1 MGDIT
6 LTKNVS
12 VAEVVVHQVPD
23 QPGIAAEI
31 FGQLGQRGFNVE
43 LVISSPGVGKHANIS
58 FAVNIDE
65 LDDVL
70 KVLEE
75 LKEELNYESV
85 SYREN
90 IGLLTLAWHMLSSQ
104 PGSAGRIF
112 GTLSKK
118 GINIQSISTS
128 LSSITCVVKVEQ
140 IDEAEKAIKEEF
152 GLR

>member
-1 MGDIT
+1 MADVT
-6 LTKNVS
+6 LTKNVK

-58 FAVNIDE
+58 FAVSIDQ

-75 LKEELNYESV
+75 LRDQLKYQNV
-85 SYREN
+85 SFREN
-90 IGLLTLAWHMLSSQ
+90 IGLLTLSWHMLSSQ

-112 GTLSKK
+112 GALSRE

-128 LSSITCVVKVEQ
+128 LSSITVVVKVEQ
-140 IDEAEKAIKEEF
+140 IEEAEAALMKEF
-152 GLR
+152 GL

>member
-1 MGDIT
+1 MADIT
-6 LTKNVS
+6 LTKNVK

-43 LVISSPGVGKHANIS
+43 SVISSPGVGKHANIS
-58 FAVNIDE
+58 FAVKIDE

-70 KVLEE
+70 KVLED
-75 LKEELNYESV
+75 LKSSLNYEKV

-90 IGLLTLAWHMLSSQ
+90 IGLLTLSWHMLSSQ

-112 GTLSKK
+112 GTLSKT

-128 LSSITCVVKVEQ
+128 LSSITVVVRVDQ
-140 IDEAEKAIKEEF
+140 IDDAEAALRKEF
-152 GLR
+152 GI

>member
-1 MGDIT
+1 MSEIT
-6 LTKNVS
+6 LTKNVK

-43 LVISSPGVGKHANIS
+43 LVISSPGIGKHANIS
-58 FAVNIDE
+58 FAVNINE

-70 KVLEE
+70 QVLGE
-75 LKEELNYESV
+75 LKDLLKYENV
-85 SYREN
+85 SFREN

-112 GTLSKK
+112 GALSRE

-128 LSSITCVVKVEQ
+128 LSSITVVVKVDQ
-140 IDEAEKAIKEEF
+140 IDKAEAALKKEI
-152 GLR
+152 GLA

>member
-1 MGDIT
+1 MTDIT
-6 LTKNVS
+6 LTKNVR

-31 FGQLGQRGFNVE
+31 FGQLGSRGFNVE

-75 LKEELNYESV
+75 LKGELKFENV
-85 SYREN
+85 SFREN
-90 IGLLTLAWHMLSSQ
+90 IGLLTLSWHMLSSQ

-112 GTLSKK
+112 GTLSKT

-128 LSSITCVVKVEQ
+128 LSSITCVVKVDQ
-140 IDEAEKAIKEEF
+140 IDEAEAALRQEF
-152 GLR
+152 GL

>member
-1 MGDIT
+1 MSDIT
-6 LTKNVS
+6 LTKNVK

-31 FGQLGQRGFNVE
+31 FGKLGQRGFNVE

-58 FAVNIDE
+58 FAVKIDE

-70 KVLEE
+70 NVLEE
-75 LKEELNYESV
+75 LKDELKYENV
-85 SYREN
+85 SFREN
-90 IGLLTLAWHMLSSQ
+90 IGLLTLSWHMLSSQ

-112 GTLSKK
+112 GTLSKA

-128 LSSITCVVKVEQ
+128 LSSITCVVKVDQ
-140 IDEAEKAIKEEF
+140 IDDAETAIRKEF
-152 GLR
+152 GL

>member
-1 MGDIT
+1 MADIT
-6 LTKNVS
+6 LTKNVK

-58 FAVNIDE
+58 FAVKIDE

-75 LKEELNYESV
+75 LKPDINFEKV

-90 IGLLTLAWHMLSSQ
+90 IGLLTLSWHMLSSQ

-128 LSSITCVVKVEQ
+128 LSSITVVVRVDQ
-140 IDEAEKAIKEEF
+140 IDEAEACLKEEF
-152 GLR
+152 GI